1 MALAVR
7 RGELS
12 RSEVDDNV
20 KEIVDGKMTNKQ
32 IEDFAKTTHKGLSQH
47 VKESLDIIYFVVIKP
62 GFLHL
67 AQEIL
72 EVYKE
77 NGFELQKIRTTKLSK
92 EFARKLYTVHKKE
105 DFYNDLVNYMSS
117 GLSMALQFGLG
128 NHAMTEDTLKQLL
141 NIKDKIRDE
150 HSESDMRNVIHSSD
164 SWENA
169 RKESEIYF

>member
-1 MALAVR
+1 
-7 RGELS
+7 
-12 RSEVDDNV
+12 
-20 KEIVDGKMTNKQ
+20 
-32 IEDFAKTTHKGLSQH
+32 
-47 VKESLDIIYFVVIKP
+47 
-62 GFLHL
+62 
-67 AQEIL
+67 
-72 EVYKE
+72 
-77 NGFELQKIRTTKLSK
+77 
-92 EFARKLYTVHKKE
+92 
-105 DFYNDLVNYMSS
+105 MSS